1 MKKKTTKKMMIG
13 GADIPSLT
21 KEEVL
26 SDPKIKQ
33 ALQMYA
39 SQGGARKM
47 QMGGGWWGDFTKWL
61 KDNKVISIGSKVGSA
76 IANATGYLPLGVALG
91 GISSTA
97 SALGYGSKRMR
108 GGNLSATS
116 IAYPSVSSATPY
128 LKF

>member
-1 MKKKTTKKMMIG
+1 MPKNKKKSMKG
-13 GADIPSLT
+13 GAEVPSLT

-33 ALQMYA
+33 ALQMYV
-39 SQGGARKM
+39 SQGGARKL
-47 QMGGGWWGDFTKWL
+47 QMGGSWWGSFTKFL
-61 KDNKVISIGSKVGSA
+61 KDNKVISVGSKIGSA

-108 GGNLSATS
+108 GGALVATLS
-116 IAYPSVSSATPY
+116 AYPSASSPTPY